1 VRKEKQ
7 VSVDGDEFTIRE
19 ISIGEMMPIMS
30 RLGGDDSEQAQLDM
44 MKLCVIVNGQPI
56 GDAISEL
63 GIRTYLELMSDVL
76 EVNGMTEGKD

>member
-1 VRKEKQ
+1 MRKEKQ